1 LTSGA
6 GGELLIVSRFTPFVS
21 MPKRIVTTA
30 LPTNTSVYSSAGVPI
45 VFRMIGKGTRS

>member
-30 LPTNTSVYSSAGVPI
+30 LPTNTSGAGPI